1 MNGEPACLGAAMDPI
16 SSHGTAAAN
25 SELIPPASELSSAG
39 AKGEEQ
45 EIQPFFE

>member
-1 MNGEPACLGAAMDPI
+1 MNGESACLGAAMDPI
-16 SSHGTAAAN
+16 PSHGTAAAN

-45 EIQPFFE
+45 EIQPFF